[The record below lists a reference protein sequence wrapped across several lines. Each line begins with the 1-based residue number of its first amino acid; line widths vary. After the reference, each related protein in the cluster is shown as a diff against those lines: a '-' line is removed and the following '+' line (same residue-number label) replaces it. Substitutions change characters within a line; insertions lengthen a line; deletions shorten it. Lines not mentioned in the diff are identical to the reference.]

1 MSAPKS
7 STILP
12 DPPEE
17 LKQLSHALGHKMRLE
32 SARDGILPFSR
43 FMEMA
48 LYEPGLGYY
57 SAGLNKLGAGGDF
70 ITAPELGS
78 LFACC
83 IARQVE
89 QVATVLGS
97 YDILELGAGTGKM
110 ALDLLRQLPDS
121 RQPKRYMILERS
133 ADLRLVQQQLMAKW
147 LPGWQDRVKWLST
160 PPGDHWDGVLLA
172 NEVMDALVVE
182 RFRVGVNDVEQV
194 GVAHGGNGFEWSF
207 RPAPAGLEQAVSA
220 LGIKAN
226 GPYTSELNLHLE
238 GWLSVVTSRL
248 RTGLA
253 LFIDYGY
260 PRSEYYRPD
269 RTEGTLMC
277 HYRHRAHSDVFFW
290 PGLQD
295 ITAFVDFTAL
305 AEAAD
310 ACALEV
316 AGYTSQSMFL
326 LGCGLDR
333 VLARQKTGNAAA
345 NLRLNAEA
353 RQLTLPGNMGERFQV
368 MALTRDLDLGGLD
381 IPLCG
386 FSLRDLR
393 HRL

>member
-1 MSAPKS
+1 MSLPTPAI
-7 STILP
+7 ILP
-12 DPPEE
+12 DPPED
-17 LKQLSHALGHKMRLE
+17 LKQLSHALQHRMRIE
-32 SARDGILPFSR
+32 SARDGFMPFSR
-43 FMEMA
+43 YMEMA

-70 ITAPELGS
+70 VTAPELGS

-89 QVATVLGS
+89 QVASALGS
-97 YDILELGAGTGKM
+97 YDILELGAGTGRL

-121 RQPKRYMILERS
+121 HQPRRYMILERS

-147 LPGWQDRVKWLST
+147 LPGWQDRVKWLSA
-160 PPGDHWDGVLLA
+160 PPDVDWNGVLLA
-172 NEVMDALVVE
+172 NEVADALAVE
-182 RFRVGVNDVEQV
+182 RFRLGVNGVEQL
-194 GVAHGGNGFEWSF
+194 GVVHGANGFDWSY
-207 RPAPAGLEQAVSA
+207 RPAPAALEQAVHI
-220 LGIKAN
+220 LGIHAA
-226 GPYTSELNLHLE
+226 GAYTSELNLHLE
-238 GWLSVVTSRL
+238 DWL
-248 RTGLA
+248 RTVTNRLHQGLA

-260 PRSEYYRPD
+260 PRSEYYRPE
-269 RTEGTLMC
+269 RSEGTLMC
-277 HYRHRAHSDVFFW
+277 HYRHRAHEDVFFW

-333 VLARQKTGNAAA
+333 VLSRQMTGNAAA
-345 NLRLNAEA
+345 NLRINAEA
-353 RQLTLPGNMGERFQV
+353 RQLTLPSNMGERFQV
-368 MALTRDLDLGGLD
+368 MALARDLDPGGLD
-381 IPLCG
+381 ASLRG
-386 FSLRDLR
+386 FALRDLR